1 MTEGDAAWRFFSEHG
16 MDRNAAITRRGVA
29 LAEMEL
35 GLVEQAVAH
44 LEESL
49 AVFERLGLDLNAVMA
64 RNCLGESSL
73 REGDLSK
80 AEEWLTASVSA
91 ARTCGSLYEEARAL
105 RLLGDVALAS
115 GDKETAI
122 SRWAAALDRYALMQ
136 AQEIPEAADISAR
149 LALAQ

>member
-1 MTEGDAAWRFFSEHG
+1 
-16 MDRNAAITRRGVA
+16 MDRNAAIIQRGIA

-49 AVFERLGLDLNAVMA
+49 AVFNRLGLDLNAVMA
-64 RNCLGESSL
+64 RNCLGEASL
-73 REGDLSK
+73 RKGDLPK
-80 AEEWLTASVSA
+80 AEEWLTAAASA
-91 ARTCGSLYEEARAL
+91 APACGSLYEEARAL
-105 RLLGDVALAS
+105 RLLGEVALAS

-122 SRWAAALDRYALMQ
+122 SRWAAALDRYALMP
-136 AQEIPEAADISAR
+136 ASDVPEAAEISAR